1 MTNYWPTIYLVLW
14 YTQIKWIGN
23 NIDHPNYSVPFAKCF
38 SPAVDHIWNRLKDMK
53 SIRKVMAKSFS
64 GWKAPIQ
71 SFDSQGSAGI
81 LLLKLLAS
89 ELPKLLVNFISSV
102 LRRSCWIW
110 GAKMSPGTGGTATFS
125 PTGATSLAK
134 VACTVAGHSEISSVS
149 NVSSVHFIWAA
160 TYWEAM
166 HHLNHPKPP
175 IGWRS
180 QHSMDWFKGKLEPE
194 SPIFN
199 GKIYGFLQNF
209 P

>member
-1 MTNYWPTIYLVLW
+1 MVILLIFRYYFDLTIDITISVFCLSNMTNYWPTIYLVLW

-23 NIDHPNYSVPFAKCF
+23 NIDHPNYSVPFAECF

-53 SIRKVMAKSFS
+53 SIRNVMAKSFS

-102 LRRSCWIW
+102 LHRSCWIW

-134 VACTVAGHSEISSVS
+134 VACTVAGHSEISNFERFKCFKRPLHLGS
-149 NVSSVHFIWAA
+149 NILGGYASI
-160 TYWEAM
+160 
-166 HHLNHPKPP
+166 PKP
-175 IGWRS
+175 S
-180 QHSMDWFKGKLEPE
+180 
-194 SPIFN
+194 
-199 GKIYGFLQNF
+199 
-209 P
+209 